1 MERLTEYSCGVAVI
15 KNKNLI
21 NKAMYDLAHYEDTE
35 LTPEEVKELKQ
46 ASKNVQVDY
55 SLLEYY
61 KTLGTPKECREARE
75 KQKALKMIVRH
86 DTDTKCKC
94 GYLFSFSADVG
105 TGERYYDV
113 INELKSNYCPECG
126 QKLQWDE

>member
-15 KNKNLI
+15 RNKNLI

>member
-35 LTPEEVKELKQ
+35 LTPEEVKELQKKC
-46 ASKNVQVDY
+46 KNDQVDY

-61 KTLGTPKECREARE
+61 KTIGTVVECREARE
-75 KQKALKMIVRH
+75 KQKASKMIVRH

-105 TGERYYDV
+105 TGEKYYDV
-113 INELKSNYCPECG
+113 RDESKFKYCPDCG